1 MIILYKGA
9 KGKGKTLTMLKDGL
23 RYAQEGYKIL
33 RNFEAK
39 FGESITNEEILSL
52 DKNSPYYYCV
62 IMIDEIQIFFDSRR
76 SGKKQNLDFSNFVQQ
91 IRKRHII
98 ILATTQYSN
107 NVDLRFRQFVDVV
120 VYPNYI
126 EELKLCEVTYVD
138 ITQMDDIFSPAKE
151 FPTVKI
157 LYDPK
162 FLFKLYN
169 TDQMIK

>member
-9 KGKGKTLTMLKDGL
+9 KGKGKTLTLLKDGL
-23 RYAQEGYKIL
+23 EYLQEGYLIL
-33 RNFEAK
+33 RNFEAR
-39 FGESITNEEILSL
+39 FGQYISNDEILKL
-52 DKNSPYYYCV
+52 DKNSPYHDCV
-62 IMIDEIQIFFDSRR
+62 LLIDEIQVFFDSRR
-76 SGKKQNLDFSNFVQQ
+76 SGKKQNLDFSNFIQQ

-107 NVDLRFRQFVDVV
+107 NVDLRFRQFVDIV

-138 ITQMDDIFSPAKE
+138 ITQADDLFNPVKE
-151 FPTVKI
+151 FPQVKI
-157 LYDPK
+157 IYDPK
-162 FLFKLYN
+162 PLFKMYN